1 MSTEFNRITKQIQV
15 RDTSY
20 EAYLNSKDIR
30 RKSQRLIIKTMLFLN
45 KEVTGKDI
53 AKESGLSYTEVMRRM
68 SELENLKHV
77 EMTGKKRIGRNSY
90 QTYKLTELTQNI
102 V

>member
-1 MSTEFNRITKQIQV
+1 MNTQFNRITKQVQV

-30 RKSQRLIIKTMLFLN
+30 RKNHRLILKTMLFLN

-53 AKESGLSYTEVMRRM
+53 AKESGLDYVEVMRRM
-68 SELENLKHV
+68 SELENLGHV
-77 EMTGKKRIGRNSY
+77 EVTGKAKIGKNRC
-90 QTYKLTELTQNI
+90 QTYKLLENPNNI